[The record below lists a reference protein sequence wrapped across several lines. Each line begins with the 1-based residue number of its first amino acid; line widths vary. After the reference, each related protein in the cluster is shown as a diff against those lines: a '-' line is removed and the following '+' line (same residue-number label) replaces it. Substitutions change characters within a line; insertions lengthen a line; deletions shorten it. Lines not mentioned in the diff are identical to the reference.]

1 MLLTIGSEKRLG
13 IECGMGGLD
22 AKSLFGGSSWGC
34 DYTDT
39 E

>member
-1 MLLTIGSEKRLG
+1 MLLAIGSGKCLG

-22 AKSLFGGSSWGC
+22 AKSLFGGSSWECG
-34 DYTDT
+34 YADT